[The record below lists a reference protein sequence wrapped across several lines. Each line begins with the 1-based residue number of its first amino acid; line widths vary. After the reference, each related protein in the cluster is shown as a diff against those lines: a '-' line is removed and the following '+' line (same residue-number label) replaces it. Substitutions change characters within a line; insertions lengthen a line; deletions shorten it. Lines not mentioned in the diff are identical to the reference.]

1 MAQETLV
8 HRSSTVVSRMSDK
21 TSSPPRSPES
31 AQDSNLSSQSRGI
44 QFNGMESIN
53 RNFQTKG
60 FSEKART
67 LLNASWRKGTQKD
80 YSSKFQ
86 KFRSWCNSR
95 EIDPHSPT
103 LSQIADFLAEL
114 YQEGLQYR
122 TIAGYRS
129 MLSATLRT
137 YDNYPVGKHPD
148 IIRVIKGVFN
158 SRPPQTRLLP
168 EWDLPSVLE
177 ILEKDPFEPL
187 SSTSLKNLTLKTV
200 FLIAITTFRRCS
212 DLQALRLGKA
222 FMKVQGKGITFIRDG
237 LAKQDRQNHFG
248 TKIFVPTFTGNI
260 CLDPKRSL
268 LQYIQK
274 TNPLRKPGNDKLFI
288 ALKEPHNPVSAQTT
302 Y

>member
-1 MAQETLV
+1 
-8 HRSSTVVSRMSDK
+8 
-21 TSSPPRSPES
+21 
-31 AQDSNLSSQSRGI
+31 
-44 QFNGMESIN
+44 
-53 RNFQTKG
+53 
-60 FSEKART
+60 
-67 LLNASWRKGTQKD
+67 
-80 YSSKFQ
+80 
-86 KFRSWCNSR
+86 
-95 EIDPHSPT
+95 
-103 LSQIADFLAEL
+103 
-114 YQEGLQYR
+114 
-122 TIAGYRS
+122 

-200 FLIAITTFRRCS
+200 FCIAITTFRRCS

-248 TKIFVPTFTGNI
+248 TKIFVPTFTDNI